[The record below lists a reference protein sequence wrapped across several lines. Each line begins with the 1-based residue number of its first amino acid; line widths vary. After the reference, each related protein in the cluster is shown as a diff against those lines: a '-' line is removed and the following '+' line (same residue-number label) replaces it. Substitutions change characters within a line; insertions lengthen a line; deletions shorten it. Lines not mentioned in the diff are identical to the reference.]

1 MSDTLFSAGAAAAEP
16 SAASSARAAS
26 PYRVLARKYRPQRFE
41 DLLGQEAMV
50 RTLANSFA
58 AGRVHQAYIFTGVRG
73 TGKTTTAR
81 ILARALNY
89 SLPGKIDRPS
99 VEMPELGAHCQAIM
113 DSRHVDVIEM
123 DAASHT
129 GIDDVREIIENARY
143 RPVSART
150 KVYIV
155 DEVHMLSK
163 QAFNALLKTLEEPPE
178 HVKFLFA
185 TTEIEKV
192 PITVR
197 SRCIRF
203 DLKRIES
210 GLMIRHL
217 GRIAATEGVAAEAEA
232 LAIIARVAEGSV
244 RDALSL
250 LDQGIAYGGPAGVT
264 ARSVRDMLGL
274 SDRSEIVT
282 LFERSMKGEIAEA
295 LELLRALYRAG
306 ADPADILLDAAEIC
320 HYVTQVKIA
329 PDAPDDA
336 TIGEAQQ
343 EKGREFARRLS
354 MGALTRAWQI
364 LLKGYED
371 VNDSPRPLA
380 SAEMALIR
388 LAYAA
393 DLPTP
398 EDALRKLAE
407 TTDYAPRHA
416 PPLPHAGPGPR
427 GGLGPTPAAAAHV
440 AESPPD
446 PAAAPGPTARLVR
459 FEDVVALA
467 RARRDIKLVQ
477 ALERDVRL
485 ERFEPGSIAFSMVEG
500 ASPVVAQTLAKRLQE
515 WTGERWIVALGQG
528 SAVPTLREA
537 RAARENERRT
547 DAAAHPVVREVLERF
562 KGARIVEVRT
572 REAAPAPPSH
582 QLDDDVGYANAG
594 SADDDEL

>member
-1 MSDTLFSAGAAAAEP
+1 MSDSLFPAEAPGASLAP
-16 SAASSARAAS
+16 SAS

-41 DLLGQEAMV
+41 DLIGQEAMV
-50 RTLANSFA
+50 RTLANSFTVN
-58 AGRVHQAYIFTGVRG
+58 RIHQAYIFTGVRG

-89 SLPGKIDRPS
+89 SVPGKIDRPC
-99 VEMPELGAHCQAIM
+99 VDMPELGVHCQAIM

-129 GIDDVREIIENARY
+129 GVDDVREIIENARY

-150 KVYIV
+150 KVYII

-217 GRIAATEGVAAEAEA
+217 EKICSLEGVCAEPEA
-232 LAIIARVAEGSV
+232 LAVIARVAEGSV

-250 LDQGIAYGGPAGVT
+250 LDQGIAYGGQGGVT
-264 ARSVRDMLGL
+264 ALAVRAMLGL
-274 SDRSEIVT
+274 SDRGEIVT
-282 LFERSMKGEIAEA
+282 LFERAMKGEIAEA
-295 LELLRALYRAG
+295 LELVRALYRAG
-306 ADPADILLDAAEIC
+306 ADPADILLELAEVC

-329 PDAPDDA
+329 PEAPDDA
-336 TIGEAQQ
+336 TIGESQR
-343 EKGREFARRLS
+343 EKGREFARRLTI
-354 MGALTRAWQI
+354 GALTRAWQI
-364 LLKGYED
+364 LLHGFDD

-388 LAYAA
+388 LAYAS

-398 EDALRKLAE
+398 QEALRKLAE
-407 TTDYAPRHA
+407 TTGYAPRHA
-416 PPLPHAGPGPR
+416 PPLPPAGGGPR
-427 GGLGPTPAAAAHV
+427 GEVSAAGVAAERATAKSVLAPAA
-440 AESPPD
+440 PP
-446 PAAAPGPTARLVR
+446 ASTVRLAR

-467 RARRDIKLVQ
+467 REKRDIQLVQ

-485 ERFEPGSIAFSMVEG
+485 DRFDESSITFSLAEG
-500 ASPVVAQTLAKRLQE
+500 ASPGLAQALAKRLQE
-515 WTGERWIVALGQG
+515 WTGERWMVALAPG
-528 SAVPTLREA
+528 STAPTLREA
-537 RAARENERRT
+537 QAARETERT
-547 DAAAHPVVREVLERF
+547 SGAAAHPVVRKVLERF
-562 KGARIVEVRT
+562 KGARIVEVR
-572 REAAPAPPSH
+572 APAAAAAQASPS
-582 QLDDDVGYANAG
+582 QPDDDVGYADLD
-594 SADDDEL
+594 SVDDDF

>member
-1 MSDTLFSAGAAAAEP
+1 MSDSLFPAEAPAAPLAP
-16 SAASSARAAS
+16 SSS

-41 DLLGQEAMV
+41 ELIGQEAMV
-50 RTLANSFA
+50 RTIANSFA
-58 AGRVHQAYIFTGVRG
+58 VNRIHQAYIFTGVRG

-89 SLPGKIDRPS
+89 SVPGKIDRPS
-99 VEMPELGAHCQAIM
+99 VDMPELGVHCQAIM

-129 GIDDVREIIENARY
+129 GVDDVREIIENARY

-150 KVYIV
+150 KVYII

-210 GLMIRHL
+210 GLMIKHL
-217 GRIAATEGVAAEAEA
+217 EKICGLEGVAAEPEA
-232 LAIIARVAEGSV
+232 LAVIARVAEGSV

-250 LDQGIAYGGPAGVT
+250 LDQGIAYGGPGGVT
-264 ARSVRDMLGL
+264 ALAVRDMLGL
-274 SDRSEIVT
+274 SDRDEIVT
-282 LFERSMKGEIAEA
+282 LFERAMKGEIAEA
-295 LELLRALYRAG
+295 LELMRALYRAG
-306 ADPADILLDAAEIC
+306 ADPADILLETAEVC

-329 PDAPDDA
+329 PEAPDDA
-336 TIGEAQQ
+336 TIGESQR
-343 EKGREFARRLS
+343 ERGREFARKLS
-354 MGALTRAWQI
+354 MGALTRGWQI
-364 LLKGYED
+364 LLKGIDD

-388 LAYAA
+388 LAYAS

-398 EDALRKLAE
+398 EEALRKLAE

-416 PPLPHAGPGPR
+416 PPLPPAGGSPR
-427 GGLGPTPAAAAHV
+427 GSASAAVAPAERVPAQSAPQPAR
-440 AESPPD
+440 PP
-446 PAAAPGPTARLVR
+446 ASAARLAR

-467 RARRDIKLVQ
+467 RAKRDIQLVQ

-485 ERFEPGSIAFSMVEG
+485 DRFEQGSIAFSLVEG
-500 ASPVVAQTLAKRLQE
+500 ASPGLAQTLAKRLQE
-515 WTGERWIVALGQG
+515 WTGERWMVARAPG
-528 SAVPTLREA
+528 STAPTLREA
-537 RAARENERRT
+537 QSAREAERT
-547 DAAAHPVVREVLERF
+547 TGAAAHPVVRKVLERF
-562 KGARIVEVRT
+562 KGARIVEVRAP
-572 REAAPAPPSH
+572 EAAAAPAPSPSEP
-582 QLDDDVGYANAG
+582 DEDVGYAD
-594 SADDDEL
+594 SESVDDDL

>member
-1 MSDTLFSAGAAAAEP
+1 MSDSLFPAEAP
-16 SAASSARAAS
+16 VAPLAPAAS

-41 DLLGQEAMV
+41 DLIGQEAMV
-50 RTLANSFA
+50 RTLANSFTVS
-58 AGRVHQAYIFTGVRG
+58 RIHQAYIFTGVRG

-89 SLPGKIDRPS
+89 SVPGKIDRPC
-99 VEMPELGAHCQAIM
+99 VDMPELGVHCQAIM

-129 GIDDVREIIENARY
+129 GVDDVREIIENARY

-150 KVYIV
+150 KVYII

-210 GLMIRHL
+210 GLMIKHL
-217 GRIAATEGVAAEAEA
+217 EKICGLEGVAAEPEA

-250 LDQGIAYGGPAGVT
+250 LDQGIAYGGPGGVT
-264 ARSVRDMLGL
+264 AHAVRDMLGL
-274 SDRSEIVT
+274 SDRGEIVT
-282 LFERSMKGEIAEA
+282 LFERAMKGEIAEA
-295 LELLRALYRAG
+295 LQTMRALYHAG
-306 ADPADILLDAAEIC
+306 ADPADILLELAEVC

-329 PDAPDDA
+329 PEAADDA
-336 TIGEAQQ
+336 TIGESQR
-343 EKGREFARRLS
+343 EKGREFARKLS
-354 MGALTRAWQI
+354 LGALTRAWQI
-364 LLKGYED
+364 LLKGFDD

-388 LAYAA
+388 LAYAS

-398 EDALRKLAE
+398 EEALRKLAE

-416 PPLPHAGPGPR
+416 PPLPPAGGGSR
-427 GGLGPTPAAAAHV
+427 GTLSAAAGAPV
-440 AESPPD
+440 ERVPAESAPQ
-446 PAAAPGPTARLVR
+446 PAKPSALAVRLAR

-467 RARRDIKLVQ
+467 RARRDIQLVQ
-477 ALERDVRL
+477 ALERHVRL
-485 ERFEPGSIAFSMVEG
+485 DRFEQGSIAFSLVEG
-500 ASPVVAQTLAKRLQE
+500 ASPGLALTLAKRLQE
-515 WTGERWIVALGQG
+515 WTGERWMVALAPG
-528 SAVPTLREA
+528 STSPTLHEAQSAREA
-537 RAARENERRT
+537 ERTT
-547 DAAAHPVVREVLERF
+547 DAAAHPVVRKVLERF
-562 KGARIVEVRT
+562 KGARIVEVRAP
-572 REAAPAPPSH
+572 EAAAAPAPSPSEP
-582 QLDDDVGYANAG
+582 DEDVGYAD
-594 SADDDEL
+594 SESVDDDH